1 MEKAI
6 QKKPDSLRH
15 TAWCNYFTMVGQTLV
30 AKTLAGKNLVGKTR
44 ECPRCGQS
52 YLFRSHRR
60 LMEKMLLTLLG
71 WRPYRC
77 GTCDFRFYLE
87 AKPDPAERVTAA
99 SLVHSESPR

>member
-1 MEKAI
+1 MNKALQI
-6 QKKPDSLRH
+6 KPDSFRPTL
-15 TAWCNYFTMVGQTLV
+15 WCNYFMM
-30 AKTLAGKNLVGKTR
+30 VGKTR

-60 LMEKMLLTLLG
+60 PMEKVFLSLMG

-87 AKPDPAERVTAA
+87 AKRDPGPVEQMPAG
-99 SLVHSESPR
+99 SLVRNESTR